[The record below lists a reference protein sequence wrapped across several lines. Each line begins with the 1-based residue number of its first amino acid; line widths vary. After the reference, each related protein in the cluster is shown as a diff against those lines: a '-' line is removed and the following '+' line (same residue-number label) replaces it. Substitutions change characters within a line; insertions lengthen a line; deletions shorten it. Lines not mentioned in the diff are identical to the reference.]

1 LRAKFLIEEPHQAEK
16 LILFLSSFLII
27 EMLGG
32 YTERMNE
39 DTQTIRNIGLFVLG
53 IGGLVFLLGIVAY
66 LII

>member
-16 LILFLSSFLII
+16 LVLFLSSFLII
-27 EMLGG
+27 EILGG

-39 DTQTIRNIGLFVLG
+39 DTQTIKNIGLFVLG

>member
-1 LRAKFLIEEPHQAEK
+1 
-16 LILFLSSFLII
+16 LII
-27 EMLGG
+27 EILGG

-39 DTQTIRNIGLFVLG
+39 DTQTIKNIGLFVLG